1 MPDILAELLQALG
14 PEVVTPGEA
23 VARRYFCDWSAID
36 PTLPRALLRPRST
49 AEVAAALRLCHAAG
63 QAVVPQGG
71 LTGLAGGATP
81 RAGDIVLS
89 LERLAG
95 IEEIDPAAATLTVK
109 AGTPLELAQRAA
121 EAAGFLLA
129 LDLGARGSCQVGGNL
144 STNAGGNRV
153 IRYGMAREQVL
164 GLEVVLADGTV
175 LTSLNKM
182 LKNNAGYDIKQ
193 LFIGAEGTLGI
204 ITRAVLR
211 LHARPRSRA
220 TAMVALRTYEAVVAL
235 LRRAQRELGE
245 ISAYEAMWGGF
256 YDFIANHPTIKRKPL
271 PNGHPFYVLM
281 EYSGADPAGDST
293 RFQALLEAAMEEGV
307 ILDAVLAQSEQDARD
322 LWIIR
327 EGAPIDSFPLVIN
340 FDVSLPIAR
349 IDDYVTRCRAGLD
362 AAWPEAHKLFYGH
375 IGDSNLHI
383 SVMMARP
390 AAEQALR
397 DLMHAV
403 DAVVYEAVRD
413 MGGSVSAEHGVGTL
427 KRDWL
432 GHSRSEPELAL
443 MRVLKQTLDPKG
455 ILNPGKVIIA

>member
-1 MPDILAELLQALG
+1 VADTVEELRQALG
-14 PEVVTPGEA
+14 AGVVTAGDA
-23 VARRYFCDWSAID
+23 VERRYFCDWSAID
-36 PTLPRALLRPRST
+36 PAPPRALLRPRNTQEVST
-49 AEVAAALRLCHAAG
+49 ALRLCHAAG
-63 QAVVPQGG
+63 QGVVPQGG

-89 LERLAG
+89 LERLTG
-95 IEEIDPAAATLTVK
+95 IEELDPAAATITVG

-121 EAAGFLLA
+121 EEAGFLLA

-164 GLEVVLADGTV
+164 GLEVVLADGTIV
-175 LTSLNKM
+175 TSLNKM

-211 LHARPRSRA
+211 LHARPRSRS
-220 TAMVALRTYEAVVAL
+220 TALVALPTYDAVVAL

-256 YDFIANHPTIKRKPL
+256 YDLVANHPACKRKPL
-271 PNGHPFYVLM
+271 PDGHPFYVLM
-281 EYSGADPAGDST
+281 EYSGADPAGDPQ
-293 RFQALLEAAMEEGV
+293 RFQGLLEAAMAENM

-322 LWIIR
+322 FWVIR
-327 EGAPIDSFPLVIN
+327 EGESIDSFPLVIN

-349 IDDYVTRCRAGLD
+349 IDDYVARCRARLD
-362 AAWPEAHKLFYGH
+362 AGWPAAHKLFYGH
-375 IGDSNLHI
+375 VGDSNLHI
-383 SVMMARP
+383 SVMMDRP
-390 AAEQALR
+390 SGEPALR

-403 DAVVYEAVRD
+403 DDAVYTAVRE

-432 GHSRSEPELAL
+432 DHSRSAPELAL
-443 MRVLKQTLDPKG
+443 MRLLKQTLDPKG
-455 ILNPGKVIIA
+455 ILNPGKVI